1 MSTNRIGGDYN
12 LEALEAFRSAYAN
25 QLQTPEDLDTDSR
38 TGLPTGEISN
48 TSPWLA
54 TTGLWKYPSGKG
66 PESDL
71 RTPFNPQEFITQDD
85 EVNLDEMTEE
95 ELDAYLD
102 TLSEDELVA
111 SSSSAIKTS
120 IWPDTACEII
130 NAALA
135 KIQTL
140 RFRREFSKTQ
150 KCFFRERAFHKKTML
165 EDFTH

>member
-66 PESDL
+66 PDADL
-71 RTPFNPQEFITQDD
+71 RTPFNPQEFITQVDD
-85 EVNLDEMTEE
+85 EINLDEMTEA

-111 SSSSAIKTS
+111 LSQQFEQESELDMSGEMSDA
-120 IWPDTACEII
+120 EIDSLI
-130 NAALA
+130 EELIEN
-135 KIQTL
+135 
-140 RFRREFSKTQ
+140 EG
-150 KCFFRERAFHKKTML
+150 
-165 EDFTH
+165 

>member
-71 RTPFNPQEFITQDD
+71 RAPFNPQEFITQDD
-85 EVNLDEMTEE
+85 EVNLDEMTED

-111 SSSSAIKTS
+111 LSAQFEDENLDMSSEMS
-120 IWPDTACEII
+120 DEEIDNLI
-130 NAALA
+130 EELMDD
-135 KIQTL
+135 
-140 RFRREFSKTQ
+140 EG
-150 KCFFRERAFHKKTML
+150 
-165 EDFTH
+165 

>member
-25 QLQTPEDLDTDSR
+25 QLQTPEDLDTDTR

-71 RTPFNPQEFITQDD
+71 RAPFNPQEFFTQESD
-85 EVNLDEMTEE
+85 EINLDEMSEA

-102 TLSEDELVA
+102 TLSEDELIA
-111 SSSSAIKTS
+111 LSAQFEDEEEFDTS
-120 IWPDTACEII
+120 GEMSDEEIDTLIEE
-130 NAALA
+130 L
-135 KIQTL
+135 TGD
-140 RFRREFSKTQ
+140 EG
-150 KCFFRERAFHKKTML
+150 
-165 EDFTH
+165 